1 MIKRTREA
9 DLHQENQKFLRNLI
23 NLDLINLRLLD
34 PTPDLLR
41 QNQWAPRDQ
50 LPALALAH
58 GQGLVHL
65 PGPDQGL
72 GPDLSVDI
80 DDHTADLD
88 LEVEAVDIILAL
100 DQGALIPK
108 AGVDTPGVGAD
119 PIAVGDIPPIITEM
133 DTMTDEED
141 TIGLIANPQ
150 CLADVGLAEAD
161 SGIRITQNLQD
172 VLVYLA

>member
-1 MIKRTREA
+1 MKSEKWEA

-72 GPDLSVDI
+72 GQDLSVDI

-108 AGVDTPGVGAD
+108 AGVDTPGVG
-119 PIAVGDIPPIITEM
+119 EM

-172 VLVYLA
+172 VLVYLAWVYIRKKGI